1 MAAPSQV
8 AMASSLVAQTTAQ
21 FIANNAVFT
30 RFSYRGF
37 ESNFYQRSY
46 VPGNTLQLPLDY
58 RNTIQRGYTAT
69 SEAIVTRFQN
79 LTLQPLYSFSIAVN
93 MVDQYLGYSEDALKA
108 LMRDNTARMVS
119 AVEHDIC
126 ADLQTQSYMY
136 VDNTSG
142 SGLVDTTSKFQLAST
157 RLFEAGV
164 PMDNTW
170 TQILSGADYDALA
183 TSSGGLLNQFVP
195 VENEKVRR
203 NNVLREL
210 LDFRTTKSQNI
221 VRHTAGAAAAM
232 AGPIQVA
239 TAVTSGNTIQLKGL
253 TSGSGTITNAFVIGD
268 RITLQGIQAI
278 NYSNMDDT
286 DFEFTATVIANADSD
301 NSGNCTITITPTI
314 NTNLQDANRNL
325 NETIPVNTVVSV
337 LGNHKVQPAYQER
350 GLVFVSA
357 PYAQLEVPGYTVYTD
372 PQSGLT
378 VAAGIQG
385 SLNNAQNFMRVFLL
399 AGWTWLP
406 DLVCVNASALNA

>member
-8 AMASSLVAQTTAQ
+8 TMASSLIAQTTAQ
-21 FIANNAVFT
+21 FICNNAAFT

-58 RNTIQRGYTAT
+58 RNNIQRGYTAT
-69 SEAIVTRFQN
+69 SEAIVTRFQS

-108 LMRDNTARMVS
+108 LLRDNTARMAS
-119 AVEHDIC
+119 AVEADIC
-126 ADLQTQSYMY
+126 ADLQTQAYMY

-142 SGLVDTTSKFQLAST
+142 SGLVDTTAKFQLPST

-170 TQILSGADYDALA
+170 TQILSGADYDALT

-195 VENEKVRR
+195 VDNEKVRS
-203 NNVLREL
+203 NNVLKSL

-221 VRHTAGAAAAM
+221 TRHIAGAAADM
-232 AGPIQVA
+232 VGPIQVNG
-239 TAVTSGNTIQLKGL
+239 AVSSGNTIILKGL
-253 TSGSGTITNAFVIGD
+253 TAGSGTITNAFVVGD
-268 RITLQGIQAI
+268 RITLQGVQAI
-278 NYSNMDDT
+278 NYGNMLDT
-286 DFEFTATVIANADSD
+286 DFEMTFVVTANA
-301 NSGNCTITITPTI
+301 NSNNAGACTITVSPTI

-325 NETIPVNTVVSV
+325 NAPIPDNTVVTV

-385 SLNNAQNFMRVFLL
+385 SLSNAQNFMRVFLL